1 MFEVM
6 LRVDTGERETIV
18 KEMCDKIE
26 IALKPSGRGMGK
38 FITFWHNGY
47 AHDRS
52 LKHIKYLQI
61 TPLKGGDEG

>member
-1 MFEVM
+1 MLEVT
-6 LRVDTGERETIV
+6 LCVDTGEHETIV
-18 KEMCDKIE
+18 KEMCDRIE

-47 AHDRS
+47 AHDRL

-61 TPLKGGDEG
+61 TPPEEGTHA